1 MSAQQ
6 ESHNSEQM
14 SKDRLFAC
22 DIECDKFRFED
33 ELDALGDD
41 NPPRKKR
48 LQDRLDMLNAK
59 LANIAR
65 K

>member
-1 MSAQQ
+1 MLAQQ

-14 SKDRLFAC
+14 SKDRLFAH
-22 DIECDKFRFED
+22 DIERDIFRFED

-48 LQDRLDMLNAK
+48 LRDRLDMLNAK